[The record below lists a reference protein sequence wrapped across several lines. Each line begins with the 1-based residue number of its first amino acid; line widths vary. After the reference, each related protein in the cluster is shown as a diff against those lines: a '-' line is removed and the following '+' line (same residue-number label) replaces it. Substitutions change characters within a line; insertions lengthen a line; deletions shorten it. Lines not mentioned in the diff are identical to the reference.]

1 MDVPHMLVIPYP
13 AQGHVKP
20 LMELSHC
27 LVEHGFKV
35 TFLNTEF
42 NHRRVVSAMSSGL
55 MSRVVKFVWQRF
67 LTGHLEEFIRNVN
80 DSDDIKFRCVI
91 ADWTMGW
98 AFKVAAKMGIP
109 RAAFWPGSG
118 ALMASVLNVNKLMA
132 DQIIDA
138 NGVPYINQVI
148 QLSPTMPLLN
158 TDDLVWMCMGDPSVQ
173 QSIFDL
179 ILKNNSTMEL
189 IDYFMCNSSYEL
201 EQPVFELFP
210 HVRPIGPILSSS
222 SRGNFWAEDSTCL
235 SWLDQQM
242 DQSVVYV
249 AFGSFTVFNK
259 QHFEELAL
267 GLELSGKPFLWVVRP
282 DLMSGEAVEYPVGFI
297 ERVASRGRM
306 VSWAPQ
312 KDVLAH
318 PSIACF
324 LTHCGWN
331 STLEGLSMGVPFLC
345 WPYFA
350 DQFLNRTYIC
360 DVWKVGLKLKR
371 DKSGVILRD
380 EIKTKVDVLFQDEEI
395 KSNSKKLKEWA
406 TRSVS
411 HGGASLKNLEDFMQK
426 IK

>member
-1 MDVPHMLVIPYP
+1 MDAPHVLVIPHP
-13 AQGHVKP
+13 TQGHVKP

-35 TFLNTEF
+35 TFLNKEF
-42 NHRRVVSAMSSGL
+42 NYRLVVSAMSS
-55 MSRVVKFVWQRF
+55 RVDVEGGKLSDMMWNVMP
-67 LTGHLEEFIRNVN
+67 GHLGELLRRWEYRE
-80 DSDDIKFRCVI
+80 
-91 ADWTMGW
+91 
-98 AFKVAAKMGIP
+98 P
-109 RAAFWPGSG
+109 PFWPGSG

-132 DQIIDA
+132 DRIIDA
-138 NGVPYINQVI
+138 NGVPYTNKMI

-179 ILKNNSTMEL
+179 TLKNNSVLEL
-189 IDYFMCNSSYEL
+189 IDYYMCRSCYEL

-210 HVRPIGPILSSS
+210 SIQPIGPILSSS
-222 SRGNFWAEDSTCL
+222 SWGNFWAEDSTCL

-249 AFGSFTVFNK
+249 AFGSFTVFIK

-267 GLELSGKPFLWVVRP
+267 GLELSGRPFLWVVRP
-282 DLMSGEAVEYPVGFI
+282 DLMSGEVVEYPVGFI
-297 ERVASRGRM
+297 KRVASRGLM

-324 LTHCGWN
+324 LTHCGRN
-331 STLEGLSMGVPFLC
+331 STLEGLSIGVPLLC

-350 DQFLNRTYIC
+350 DQFLNRTCIC
-360 DVWKVGLKLKR
+360 ESVICGSLVW
-371 DKSGVILRD
+371 I
-380 EIKTKVDVLFQDEEI
+380 
-395 KSNSKKLKEWA
+395 
-406 TRSVS
+406 
-411 HGGASLKNLEDFMQK
+411 
-426 IK
+426 